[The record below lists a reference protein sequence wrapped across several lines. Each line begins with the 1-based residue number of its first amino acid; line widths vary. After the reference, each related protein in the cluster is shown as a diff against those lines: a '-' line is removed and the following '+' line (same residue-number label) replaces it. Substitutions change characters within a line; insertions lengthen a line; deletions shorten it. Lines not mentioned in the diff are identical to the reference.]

1 MSIARSLA
9 HGLRTLL
16 FRRDADRDL
25 ADEVQH
31 YLDES
36 VAAHVAAGVD
46 PDEARRIA
54 RLEIG
59 GTTATRE
66 HVRAFGWENVM
77 EAVAAD
83 LRFALRRLRAQPA
96 FTIVTVL
103 TLALGIGATTAIVSA
118 VKPILIEPL
127 PYPEADRIVSV
138 WDVGVEGTNAD
149 VTYGTLSELE
159 ARSHSFE
166 ALAAMKSW
174 NPVLHG
180 DAEPEPLA
188 AQRESADYF
197 RVLGVAPRLGR
208 NFVRADDRPGGA
220 NVVVLSDALWRR
232 RFSADAGLI
241 GAPITLDGISFIVA
255 GVMPRGFENASA
267 PATELWTT
275 LQYDLTQGRAW
286 GHHLRLVGRLHSGVT
301 PDQAEREL
309 DRIALDPV
317 PEFPRPDWA
326 SLADGLTVR
335 SLQHDVTAA
344 VRPALLAILGAV
356 ILVLVIAC
364 VNVTNLLLAH
374 GAQRRGEFA
383 LRAALGAGQ
392 GRLVRQLLT
401 ESLLLAIMGG
411 ALGMVVAIAGIR
423 LFVVLSPPALP
434 RLSAISLDGSVF
446 AAGLLLTTLT
456 GLAFGLMPA
465 VHAARSDARVALT
478 EASSRAT
485 GNRRRARSALVIA
498 EVALALVLLVT
509 SGLLLRSLNRLFDV
523 DPGIVPEHLLTLQVQ
538 ASGAR
543 AADDSA
549 VRRFFDEAVD
559 AVAATPGVASAA
571 IVSQL
576 PMSGD
581 VDRYGVRFEPA
592 PQDDPGEVSGTFRYA
607 ISPGYIATM
616 GIPLKR
622 GRVFNTFDRDGAPL
636 VALVSE
642 SMARRRL
649 PGLDPVGQRLRI
661 GAGPLVTVVGVVGD
675 VKQLSLATND
685 PDAVYVPATQW
696 QFADRVMSVVIR
708 ASGDASALAP
718 AARNAIWSVDR
729 TQGIVRVATMEELLA
744 RSAAERRFVLLLF
757 EAFAIAALVL
767 AAAGLYGV
775 ISGSVAERTK
785 ELAVRSALGA
795 TRGDVLGMIV
805 GQGMRL
811 TAVGAGI
818 GLVGALWA
826 TRIIASLLFGVSP
839 LDAVTYA
846 AVLALLACVA
856 LVACA
861 TPAWRALRVDPAG
874 VLRGE

>member
-1 MSIARSLA
+1 
-9 HGLRTLL
+9 
-16 FRRDADRDL
+16 
-25 ADEVQH
+25 
-31 YLDES
+31 
-36 VAAHVAAGVD
+36 
-46 PDEARRIA
+46 
-54 RLEIG
+54 
-59 GTTATRE
+59 
-66 HVRAFGWENVM
+66 
-77 EAVAAD
+77 
-83 LRFALRRLRAQPA
+83 
-96 FTIVTVL
+96 
-103 TLALGIGATTAIVSA
+103 
-118 VKPILIEPL
+118 
-127 PYPEADRIVSV
+127 
-138 WDVGVEGTNAD
+138 
-149 VTYGTLSELE
+149 
-159 ARSHSFE
+159 
-166 ALAAMKSW
+166 
-174 NPVLHG
+174 
-180 DAEPEPLA
+180 
-188 AQRESADYF
+188 YF
-197 RVLGVAPRLGR
+197 RVLGIAPRLGR
-208 NFVRADDRPGGA
+208 NFIRADDRPGGA
-220 NVVVLSDALWRR
+220 NVAVLSDALWRR
-232 RFSADAGLI
+232 RFSADAGII
-241 GAPITLDGISFIVA
+241 GAPITIDGVSFTVV
-255 GVMPRGFENASA
+255 GVMPPGFENASA
-267 PATELWTT
+267 PAAELWTT
-275 LQYDLTQGRAW
+275 LQYDMTQGRAW
-286 GHHLRLVGRLHSGVT
+286 GHHLRLIGRLRNGVT
-301 PDQAEREL
+301 PVQAEREL
-309 DRIALDPV
+309 DRIALDPI

-356 ILVLVIAC
+356 IVVLVIAC
-364 VNVTNLLLAH
+364 VNVTNLLLAR

-401 ESLLLAIMGG
+401 ESLLLASMGG
-411 ALGMVVAIAGIR
+411 VLGMFVAIAGIR
-423 LFVVLSPPALP
+423 LFVALSPPALP
-434 RLSAISLDGSVF
+434 RLSAISLDASVF
-446 AAGLLLTTLT
+446 AAGLLVTTLT

-465 VHAARSDARVALT
+465 VHAARSDARGALT
-478 EASSRAT
+478 QASSRAT
-485 GNRRRARSALVIA
+485 GDRRRARSALVVA

-549 VRRFFDEAVD
+549 VRRFFAEALD

-571 IVSQL
+571 LVSQL

-607 ISPGYIATM
+607 ISPGYVATM

-622 GRVFNTFDRDGAPL
+622 GRLLTTFDRDGAPL

-649 PGLDPVGQRLRI
+649 PGLDPVGLRLRI
-661 GAGPLVTVVGVVGD
+661 GDGSLVTVVGVVGD

-696 QFADRVMSVVIR
+696 QFADRVMSVVVR

-718 AARNAIWSVDR
+718 AARSAIWSVDR
-729 TQGIVRVATMEELLA
+729 TQGIVRVATMEELLT

-795 TRGDVLGMIV
+795 TRGDVLAMIV

-811 TAVGAGI
+811 TVVGAGI
-818 GLVGALWA
+818 GLVGAVWA
-826 TRIIASLLFGVSP
+826 TRIIASMLFGVSP

-846 AVLALLACVA
+846 AVLALLAGVA

-861 TPAWRALRVDPAG
+861 APAWRALRVDPAG